1 MEYRQLYY
9 FVCIAR
15 VRSFSQ
21 AAEKIRVSQ
30 SSLSRTV
37 QCIEDEYNVQL
48 INRTTRSFKLT
59 PAGRKLLERANGSLK
74 NLRNFRNISKVIVST
89 MWVKYDWVFRR
100 C

>member
-15 VRSFSQ
+15 EKSFSQ

-59 PAGRKLLERANGSLK
+59 PAGRKLMERGE
-74 NLRNFRNISKVIVST
+74 RV
-89 MWVKYDWVFRR
+89 VKEFE
-100 C
+100 